1 MATVTMKQL
10 LESGVHFGH
19 QTRRWNPKM
28 KRYIFGERGGIYIID
43 LQQTIVLLQE
53 AMDVVRDIAER
64 GGTVLFVGT
73 KKQCQDAIQEHAVR
87 AGMPFVSH
95 RWLGGLL
102 TNWGTISQRIRRLH
116 ELRNQKREGQLDLL
130 PTRERL
136 AREGELTKLE
146 TNLGGVADMQRLPD
160 AVVIVDLKK
169 EAIGVREANRLGL
182 AVIGL
187 VDTNCDPDE
196 ATYVI
201 PGNDDAIR
209 SCNLV
214 VGALADAIIEGKG
227 ALPTSGV
234 PAEGEADAEPA
245 PEPAPEPAAGACPR
259 GSRGARTRGRRGARP
274 RGTAARAG
282 GRARPRADRADP
294 RGAGRRGRARLR
306 RRGRRVSTAIPAK
319 LVKDLRER
327 TGAGMMDCKR
337 ALEEADGDLEAAT
350 TALRSKGLADAAK
363 RAGRAAN
370 EGLVDSYIHA
380 GGRVGV
386 LVEVNCET
394 DFVARTDQFK
404 DFVHEIALHVAALKP
419 RFVSSDEVP
428 EEYLA
433 AERAIYEAQ
442 AQDVPEHARE
452 RAVEGKLAKHLR
464 SICLLDQEYIRDQGE
479 KKPRTIEELR
489 AEAAA
494 SLGENIT
501 IRRFSL
507 FELGQ

>member
-1 MATVTMKQL
+1 
-10 LESGVHFGH
+10 
-19 QTRRWNPKM
+19 
-28 KRYIFGERGGIYIID
+28 
-43 LQQTIVLLQE
+43 
-53 AMDVVRDIAER
+53 
-64 GGTVLFVGT
+64 
-73 KKQCQDAIQEHAVR
+73 
-87 AGMPFVSH
+87 MPYVSH

-116 ELRNQKREGQLDLL
+116 ELRNQKREGQLELL

-234 PAEGEADAEPA
+234 PAEGEADAEAA
-245 PEPAPEPAAGACPR
+245 PPEPAAGAR
-259 GSRGARTRGRRGARP
+259 AAAEARRRARSRGAAAAP
-274 RGTAARAG
+274 EAPAARAG
-282 GRARPRADRADP
+282 AEPAAEGRAAGRPRSRPPRPRPPPTERTPREHRHPRQAREGAARADRRRNDGLQAGP
-294 RGAGRRGRARLR
+294 RGGRRRH
-306 RRGRRVSTAIPAK
+306 RGG
-319 LVKDLRER
+319 D
-327 TGAGMMDCKR
+327 
-337 ALEEADGDLEAAT
+337 DG
-350 TALRSKGLADAAK
+350 LRSKGLADAAK

-394 DFVARTDQFK
+394 DFVARTDQFQR
-404 DFVHEIALHVAALKP
+404 FVHEVALHVAALKP
-419 RFVSSDEVP
+419 RYVSADEVP
-428 EEYLA
+428 VDYKD
-433 AERAIYEAQ
+433 AERAIYAEQ
-442 AQDVPEHARE
+442 AKDVPEHARE
-452 RAVEGKLAKHLR
+452 KAVEGKLTKHLK

-479 KKPRTIEELR
+479 KNPRTIDELR

-494 SLGENIT
+494 SLGENVT

-507 FELGQ
+507 FELGH

>member
-1 MATVTMKQL
+1 MKQL

-43 LQQTIVLLQE
+43 LQQTIVLIEE
-53 AMDVVRDIAER
+53 ARDVVREIAQR

-73 KKQCQDAIQEHAVR
+73 KKQCQEAIQEHAVR
-87 AGMPFVSH
+87 CGMPFVSH

-116 ELRNQKREGQLDLL
+116 ELRNQKREGQLELL

-136 AREGELTKLE
+136 AREGELVKLE

-214 VGALADAIIEGKG
+214 VGALADAVLEGKG
-227 ALPTSGV
+227 TLPGSGI
-234 PAEGEADAEPA
+234 PA
-245 PEPAPEPAAGACPR
+245 PE
-259 GSRGARTRGRRGARP
+259 
-274 RGTAARAG
+274 
-282 GRARPRADRADP
+282 
-294 RGAGRRGRARLR
+294 
-306 RRGRRVSTAIPAK
+306 
-319 LVKDLRER
+319 
-327 TGAGMMDCKR
+327 
-337 ALEEADGDLEAAT
+337 
-350 TALRSKGLADAAK
+350 
-363 RAGRAAN
+363 
-370 EGLVDSYIHA
+370 
-380 GGRVGV
+380 
-386 LVEVNCET
+386 
-394 DFVARTDQFK
+394 
-404 DFVHEIALHVAALKP
+404 
-419 RFVSSDEVP
+419 
-428 EEYLA
+428 
-433 AERAIYEAQ
+433 
-442 AQDVPEHARE
+442 
-452 RAVEGKLAKHLR
+452 
-464 SICLLDQEYIRDQGE
+464 
-479 KKPRTIEELR
+479 

-494 SLGENIT
+494 EPAEAPADEEGAAADPQEAPAAEAPEAPEAGEAPAPAPSTTNG
-501 IRRFSL
+501 
-507 FELGQ
+507 EDPA